1 MLEMYL
7 VKDGERRELSPRE
20 FEAVL
25 EYGIRIVDAFPAEGP
40 TGQRYV
46 ASAS

>member
-7 VKDGERRELSPRE
+7 NKDGVRRELSPRE

-25 EYGIRIVDAFPAEGP
+25 QYGIRIVEAFPAEGP
-40 TGQRYV
+40 SGQRYV
-46 ASAS
+46 GSAS